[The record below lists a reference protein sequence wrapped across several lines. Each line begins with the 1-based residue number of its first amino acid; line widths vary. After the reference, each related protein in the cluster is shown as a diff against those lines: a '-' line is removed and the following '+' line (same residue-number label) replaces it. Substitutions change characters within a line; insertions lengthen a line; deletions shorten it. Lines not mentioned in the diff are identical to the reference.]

1 MLKLNNVYKPFERG
15 FIIFGTSTETSERII
30 KSSNGIYLDSW
41 EKTYFGAYQIW
52 ADRKLSY
59 ASYQNS
65 KYGVAIL
72 GLCLNPFTGLA
83 TNREI
88 AQTLTDALEE
98 DIRDFYD
105 FVDQL
110 SGSFIVLYRVNE
122 KVNLLQD
129 CAATKPIY
137 FANDHTLGT
146 IISSHSHIVSQIF
159 DMQRDLR
166 VDLVL
171 GNDVYQNDPSRY
183 LPGDITPYA
192 GLKTLT
198 ANTCLI
204 LKTDGGWDVRR
215 IFPRGPLINRVLNDA
230 LIAEVIQIFKSQAE
244 ILSNTG
250 RPLMV
255 AATAGRDS
263 RLSVA
268 AFAKSSNAELF
279 AFHYPNTGHLTD
291 DVNIA
296 GLLSEIIDFK
306 LNIYNLS
313 EYSDEKFNNVFKLSN
328 PVGIWPAAT
337 LCYLN
342 EFPDNAIHIRSTVSE
357 IGRMFYRSRTENL
370 ISPVALAKTYTN
382 TEFGKSDL
390 VAQAMAAFIK
400 QSDFKNENFFNY
412 NFYDMFYWEHRNSK
426 WQNIL
431 CQEAEMA
438 TDVFI
443 PFNNRKLIQLF
454 LAVPESDRIA
464 AKLHIEATNELCP
477 KFSAVPYIS

>member
-1 MLKLNNVYKPFERG
+1 MLKLNNIYKPFERG
-15 FIIFGTSTETSERII
+15 FIVFRTSKETAERIVT
-30 KSSNGIYLDSW
+30 SSNGIYFDSW

-59 ASYQNS
+59 ASYQND

-72 GLCLNPFTGLA
+72 GLCINPFTGLA

-88 AQTLTDALEE
+88 AQTLTDALGE

-105 FVDQL
+105 CVDQL
-110 SGSFIVLYRVNE
+110 SGSFIVLYREND
-122 KVNLLQD
+122 KLNLLQD

-137 FANDHTLGT
+137 FASGHNFGT
-146 IISSHSHIVSQIF
+146 VISSHARIVSQIF
-159 DMQRDLR
+159 DMQRDSR
-166 VDLVL
+166 VELVF
-171 GNDVYQNDPSRY
+171 GNDVYRNDPSRY

-204 LKTDGGWDVRR
+204 LKTGGGCDVQR
-215 IFPRGPLINRVLNDA
+215 IFPRGPLINRTVNDA
-230 LIAEVIQIFKSQAE
+230 LIEEVVEIFKSQAE
-244 ILSNTG
+244 ILSKTG
-250 RPLMV
+250 RPLVV

-268 AFAKSSNAELF
+268 AFAKSSNTELF

-291 DVNIA
+291 DVKIA
-296 GLLSEIIDFK
+296 MLLSEIINVK

-313 EYSDEKFNNVFKLSN
+313 EYGDEKFNNVFKLSN

-342 EFPDNAIHIRSTVSE
+342 EFPVNAIHIRSTVSE
-357 IGRMFYRSRTENL
+357 IGRMFYRSRTENHV
-370 ISPVALAKTYTN
+370 SPDALAKTYTN

-390 VAQAMAAFIK
+390 VAQAMTAFIK
-400 QSDFKNENFFNY
+400 QSHFKNENFFNY

-443 PFNNRKLIQLF
+443 PFNNRKLIKLF
-454 LAVPESDRIA
+454 LAAPESDRKV
-464 AKLHIEATNELCP
+464 AKLHVEATNELCP
-477 KFSAVPYIS
+477 KFSEVPYIS